1 MFQRAAAP
9 TPVALRQG
17 GVITIRPLDD
27 GDRAALLAFGR
38 ALPQDDWLYLE
49 DDLRNPDIITRL
61 VNAHQAENWRQI
73 VAVDE
78 HGEIAGYSAVRR
90 LPGWS
95 SHVADIQLMIAERW
109 RRHGLGTALAR
120 SIFDAARD
128 LGAAKIIVEIL
139 EEQTAGQAIFVRMGF
154 HFEGRLTDH
163 VRDRTGGRHNMVLL
177 AFHVAEQGPGA
188 AG

>member
-1 MFQRAAAP
+1 MFQRGDAP
-9 TPVALRQG
+9 TTVALRQG
-17 GVITIRPLDD
+17 STIVIRPLGE
-27 GDRAALLAFGR
+27 GDRQALLDFGR
-38 ALPQDDWLYLE
+38 GLPQDDWLYLE

-61 VNAHQAENWRQI
+61 INAHQAENWRQI

-78 HGEIAGYSAVRR
+78 QGAIAGYSAVRR

-95 SHVADIQLMIAERW
+95 SHVADIQLIISEPW

-128 LGAAKIIVEIL
+128 LGAAKVIVEIL

-154 HFEGRLTDH
+154 HFEGRMSDH
-163 VRDRTGGRHNMVLL
+163 VRDRSGGRHNLVLL
-177 AFHVAEQGPGA
+177 AYHVS
-188 AG
+188 

>member
-1 MFQRAAAP
+1 MLQRTAAP
-9 TPVALRQG
+9 TTIALRQG
-17 GVITIRPLDD
+17 GAITLRPLGE
-27 GDRAALLAFGR
+27 GDRAALLDFGR

-78 HGEIAGYSAVRR
+78 GGAIAGYSAVRR

-95 SHVADIQLMIAERW
+95 SHVADIQLLIAEDF
-109 RRHGLGTALAR
+109 RRRGLGTALAR

-128 LGAAKIIVEIL
+128 LGAAKVIVEIL

-163 VRDRTGGRHNMVLL
+163 VRDRTGGRHNLVLL
-177 AFHVAEQGPGA
+177 AYHVSE
-188 AG
+188 

>member
-1 MFQRAAAP
+1 MNQRIAAP
-9 TPVALRQG
+9 SSVVLRQG
-17 GVITIRPLDD
+17 GTITIRSLMES
-27 GDRAALLAFGR
+27 DRSTLLEFGQG
-38 ALPQDDWLYLE
+38 LPQDDWLYLE
-49 DDLRNPDIITRL
+49 NDLRNPDIIARL

-78 HGEIAGYSAVRR
+78 NSLIVGYSAVRR

-95 SHVADIQLMIAERW
+95 SHVADIQLIIAQEW
-109 RRHGLGTALAR
+109 RRLGLGTALAR

-154 HFEGRLTDH
+154 HFEGRLADH
-163 VRDRTGGRHNMVLL
+163 VRDRTGGRHNLVLL
-177 AFHVAEQGPGA
+177 AYHVS
-188 AG
+188 

>member
-1 MFQRAAAP
+1 MNQRIAAP
-9 TPVALRQG
+9 SSIVLRQDST
-17 GVITIRPLDD
+17 ITLRSLTD
-27 GDRAALLAFGR
+27 GDRTALLDFGNG
-38 ALPQDDWLYLE
+38 LPQDDWLYLE
-49 DDLRNPDIITRL
+49 NDLRNPDIITRL

-78 HGEIAGYSAVRR
+78 NGTICGYSAVRR

-95 SHVADIQLMIAERW
+95 SHVADIQLIIAREW
-109 RRHGLGTALAR
+109 RRLGLGTVLAR

-154 HFEGRLTDH
+154 HFEGRLSDH
-163 VRDRTGGRHNMVLL
+163 VRDRTGGRHNLVLL
-177 AFHVAEQGPGA
+177 AYHVS
-188 AG
+188 